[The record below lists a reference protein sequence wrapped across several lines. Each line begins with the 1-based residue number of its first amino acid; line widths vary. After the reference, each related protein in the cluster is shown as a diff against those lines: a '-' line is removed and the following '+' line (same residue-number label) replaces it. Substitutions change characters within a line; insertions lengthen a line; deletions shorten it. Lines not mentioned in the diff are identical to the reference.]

1 MSSSR
6 PHSVL
11 FACTYNRT
19 RSPMAESLARLELGD
34 DVRVASC
41 GTRPLDETDYFML
54 SALQEV
60 GAHRPERPGQ
70 GFEVLDDEDFDLVIA
85 MTEDSYAAA
94 QKAAQGRGVDV
105 EHWPTPDPTLAE
117 GSREQVMDAYRAFRD
132 QLRRR
137 IRDRFAE

>member
-1 MSSSR
+1 MSTAR
-6 PHSVL
+6 PQSVL

-41 GTRPLDETDYFML
+41 GVRPLDESDYFML
-54 SALQEV
+54 AALQEV

-70 GFEVLDDEDFDLVIA
+70 GFEILDEEAFDVLVA
-85 MTEDSYAAA
+85 MTEDSHAAA
-94 QKAAQGRGVDV
+94 LKAARGRDV
-105 EHWPTPDPTLAE
+105 EVEYWPTVDPTLVE
-117 GSREQVMDAYRAFRD
+117 GSRDQVLDAYRAFRD
-132 QLRRR
+132 DLRRK

>member
-1 MSSSR
+1 MSSPR
-6 PHSVL
+6 PQSVL

-19 RSPMAESLARLELGD
+19 RSPMAESLARLDLGG

-54 SALQEV
+54 ATLQEV

-70 GFEVLDDEDFDLVIA
+70 GFEVLDDEAFDLVVA
-85 MTEDSYAAA
+85 MTEDSHAAA
-94 QKAAQGRGVDV
+94 SRAAEGRDV
-105 EHWPTPDPTLAE
+105 EVEYWPTPDPTLAE
-117 GSREQVMDAYRAFRD
+117 GSRDQVMDAYRAFRD
-132 QLRRR
+132 ELRRR